1 MEESESINILKYD
14 IIDFLENEMEEL
26 REEILNYDTDNDRNK
41 LLIFSN
47 KKINAM
53 CKKIQNFKKEI

>member
-1 MEESESINILKYD
+1 MEESESINMLKYD
-14 IIDFLENEMEEL
+14 IIDFIENEMAEI
-26 REEILNYDTDNDRNK
+26 REEILNYDANNDKNK